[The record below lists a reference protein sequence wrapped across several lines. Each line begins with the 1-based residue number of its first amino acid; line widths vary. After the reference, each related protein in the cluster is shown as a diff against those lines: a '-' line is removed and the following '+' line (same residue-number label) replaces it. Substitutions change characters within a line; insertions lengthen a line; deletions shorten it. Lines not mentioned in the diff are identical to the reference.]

1 MKEPVVEPASPLS
14 GAEAFHHQGF
24 RVPDPFA
31 PRHRP
36 GASFLNAL
44 LATAL
49 FRCWHM
55 LLFFSA
61 WSTLI
66 TILCEQGHN
75 LAVQPTL
82 LTVVGTVLGFIISYR
97 TTSSFERYNEGR
109 RLWSQVIYA
118 NRILARTIWFH
129 VGDIPAAN
137 GTSVA
142 EAKARTLIEKKS
154 AINLLEAFAV
164 AMKHYLRGEDGIY
177 YQDLYYLVKFL
188 PAYALPAG
196 LPSMTDLTSQNGDDS
211 AKPEQPPD
219 SPLSN
224 SFASPTS
231 ATSPQPQ
238 SFTTPNGKS
247 ISIAPM
253 SPGMH
258 QRNHLTSPNSLLP
271 APVTVNSPGQRSS
284 FLETIA
290 SPRSARKS
298 VEKERVILNR
308 HDEAYLMPASLP
320 PKWAIFD
327 FFPFSLLVQ
336 YMTSQGKSVKG
347 KRGARVRATLRNS
360 AVGHNLP
367 LELSLYLVCET
378 ASFPGYQ
385 FADDIVQ
392 SSYIAKLQE
401 RKVIDVP
408 TSNILLGS
416 LNQLVDSLT
425 GLERILTTPIPFSY
439 AIHLWVVTA
448 LYCLALPFQI
458 YSTLKWVTIPAT
470 IILSFIFFGFLA
482 AGEEIE
488 NPFGYDKNDL
498 NLDHFTHNIIRNEL
512 KAITST
518 PPPDPTRWAFVP
530 ENNLLFSDTLDE
542 RVTPDE
548 WIARGHIAMQR
559 NLSRF

>member
-1 MKEPVVEPASPLS
+1 MTLREPIVEPASPLS
-14 GAEAFHHQGF
+14 RAETFHHQGF

-36 GASFLNAL
+36 GASFVHAL
-44 LATAL
+44 LATTL
-49 FRCWHM
+49 FRCWHI

-66 TILCEQGHN
+66 TILCQQGHK
-75 LAVQPTL
+75 LTVQPTL

-109 RLWSQVIYA
+109 RLWSQIIYA
-118 NRILARTIWFH
+118 SRTFARTVWFH
-129 VGDIPAAN
+129 VPQNPPTEGM
-137 GTSVA
+137 TTE

-154 AINLLEAFAV
+154 VVNLLEAFAV

-196 LPSMTDLTSQNGDDS
+196 LPSMTDLSSDEES
-211 AKPEQPPD
+211 EARPVQPLATPM
-219 SPLSN
+219 SN
-224 SFASPTS
+224 AFPSPTS
-231 ATSPQPQ
+231 ANSPRQQ
-238 SFTTPNGKS
+238 SFSNPTGKN
-247 ISIAPM
+247 ITIAPM
-253 SPGMH
+253 SSVLF
-258 QRNHLTSPNSLLP
+258 QRNLPTSPDSLLP

-284 FLETIA
+284 FLETVT
-290 SPRSARKS
+290 SGRKS
-298 VEKERVILNR
+298 MDKERFILNR
-308 HDEAYLMPASLP
+308 HDEAYLMPSSMP

-336 YMTSQGKSVKG
+336 HMTKQGKSVKG
-347 KRGARVRATLRNS
+347 KKGARVRAKLRHN
-360 AVGHNLP
+360 AIGHNLP
-367 LELSLYLVCET
+367 LELSLYL
-378 ASFPGYQ
+378 
-385 FADDIVQ
+385 

-401 RKVIDVP
+401 RKQIDVP
-408 TSNILLGS
+408 TTNTLIAA

-439 AIHLWVVTA
+439 LIHLWVVTI
-448 LYCLALPFQI
+448 LYYLALPFQI
-458 YSTLKWVTIPAT
+458 YSSLKWVTIPAT
-470 IILSFIFFGFLA
+470 IIISFIFFGFLV

-530 ENNLLFSDTLDE
+530 ENNLLFFDTLDE
-542 RVTPDE
+542 RVTPQE
-548 WIARGHIAMQR
+548 WISRGRVAMQR
-559 NLSRF
+559 NLSHF